1 MGILQPTAFI
11 QQQTEPTY
19 LGFTTGAYVHLDA
32 NKKTSYPGSGSFW
45 YDISGNN
52 RTAAITGSV
61 AFTDGGT
68 GSVSYFYMGGATG
81 SFDEPQNN
89 ITVGST
95 VLLGTPPAITF
106 GGWCKTL
113 ITNTMTGSMP
123 TPITN
128 EGFVP
133 LYSYGIDNKGLSNSG
148 LDYAIGIGGNSG
160 TGTPI
165 ERSFIIGEF
174 DGSGVAFPRTT
185 DGYFYNY
192 NNKWMH
198 IMMRCFY
205 TGSYTVLGGLQ
216 NIQIYVN
223 GTLQAEDGETGGAV
237 GTQKIHIGGFNPGLF
252 AGSGFQNYL
261 AGSFSTVEVYN
272 RYLTPDEIYGNFN
285 VSKSFYGY

>member
-1 MGILQPTAFI
+1 MGIVQPTAYI
-11 QQQTEPTY
+11 QEQVEPTY
-19 LGFTTGAYVHLDA
+19 LGFTTGSYIYLDA
-32 NKKTSYPGSGSFW
+32 NNRTSYPGSGSIW
-45 YDISGNN
+45 YDLSGNN
-52 RTAAITGSV
+52 RRAAITGSV
-61 AFTDGGT
+61 DFTNGGT

-81 SFDEPQNN
+81 SFDFPQNN
-89 ITVGST
+89 ITVGEE
-95 VLLGTPPAITF
+95 VVLGTPAAITF
-106 GGWCKTL
+106 GGWCRTL

-123 TPITN
+123 PTITN
-128 EGFVP
+128 EGYVP
-133 LYSYGIDNKGLSNSG
+133 LYSYGIDNKGLNNSG
-148 LDYAIGIGGNSG
+148 LSDFIGIGGDSG

-165 ERSFIIGEF
+165 ERSYIMGEF
-174 DGSGVAFPRTT
+174 EGTGVAFPRTT

-223 GTLQAEDGETGGAV
+223 GTLQAEDGETGTAV
-237 GTQKIHIGGFNPGLF
+237 GTRKIHVGGFNPNIVP
-252 AGSGFQNYL
+252 SGFVTYL
-261 AGSFSTVEVYN
+261 AGSFSTLEVYN